1 MYEVG
6 SSVIEDYNGLERKLS
21 LNLQSSVMNLS
32 IGFIIIS
39 EMVTCDKRTHTLTFC
54 PCCMQIEFF
63 HDSRLIGEIEQ
74 TKITNNLET

>member
-21 LNLQSSVMNLS
+21 LNLKSSVMNLS

-39 EMVTCDKRTHTLTFC
+39 EMVTCNKRTHTWTFC
-54 PCCMQIEFF
+54 PCCMQINFL
-63 HDSRLIGEIEQ
+63 HDSRLIGQIEQ
-74 TKITNNLET
+74 KKLQTI